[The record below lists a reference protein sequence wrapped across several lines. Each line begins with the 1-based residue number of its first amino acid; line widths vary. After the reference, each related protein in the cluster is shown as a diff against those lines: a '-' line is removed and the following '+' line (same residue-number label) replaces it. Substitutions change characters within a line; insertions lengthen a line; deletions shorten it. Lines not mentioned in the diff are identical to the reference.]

1 MENLI
6 TTDNI
11 TEQPAS
17 LVHIITGV
25 TLFISHLFITI
36 YNILTYQVVLFLVK
50 KNVFKVIYK
59 YRYILMTFDN
69 GCYQS
74 PAPIFLDPLLKSTEF
89 VFPLLGSI

>member
-17 LVHIITGV
+17 LVNIITGV

-50 KNVFKVIYK
+50 KKRCV
-59 YRYILMTFDN
+59 
-69 GCYQS
+69 
-74 PAPIFLDPLLKSTEF
+74 
-89 VFPLLGSI
+89 

>member
-6 TTDNI
+6 TPDNR

-25 TLFISHLFITI
+25 TFFISHLFITI

-59 YRYILMTFDN
+59 YRYILMTIIESKSVDN

-74 PAPIFLDPLLKSTEF
+74 LLHQYS
-89 VFPLLGSI
+89 

>member
-17 LVHIITGV
+17 LVNIITGV

-59 YRYILMTFDN
+59 YRYILMTLLFKSFDN

-74 PAPIFLDPLLKSTEF
+74 LLHQYS
-89 VFPLLGSI
+89 

>member
-11 TEQPAS
+11 T
-17 LVHIITGV
+17 LVNIITGV

-50 KNVFKVIYK
+50 KKKDVFKVIYK
-59 YRYILMTFDN
+59 YRYILMT
-69 GCYQS
+69 
-74 PAPIFLDPLLKSTEF
+74 I
-89 VFPLLGSI
+89 I

>member
-17 LVHIITGV
+17 LVHIIIGV
-25 TLFISHLFITI
+25 TFFISHLFITI

-59 YRYILMTFDN
+59 YRYILMTIIESKSFDN

-74 PAPIFLDPLLKSTEF
+74 LLHQYS
-89 VFPLLGSI
+89 

>member
-17 LVHIITGV
+17 LVNIITGV
-25 TLFISHLFITI
+25 TLFISHLFITL

-50 KNVFKVIYK
+50 KNVFKVIYR
-59 YRYILMTFDN
+59 YRYILMT
-69 GCYQS
+69 
-74 PAPIFLDPLLKSTEF
+74 I
-89 VFPLLGSI
+89 I

>member
-17 LVHIITGV
+17 LVNIITGV
-25 TLFISHLFITI
+25 TLFISHLFITL

-50 KNVFKVIYK
+50 KKDVFKVIYK
-59 YRYILMTFDN
+59 YRYILMT
-69 GCYQS
+69 
-74 PAPIFLDPLLKSTEF
+74 I
-89 VFPLLGSI
+89 I

>member
-17 LVHIITGV
+17 LVHIIIGV
-25 TLFISHLFITI
+25 TFFISRLFITI

-50 KNVFKVIYK
+50 KKKDVFKVIYK
-59 YRYILMTFDN
+59 YRYILMTIIKSKSVDN
-69 GCYQS
+69 GCY
-74 PAPIFLDPLLKSTEF
+74 
-89 VFPLLGSI
+89 